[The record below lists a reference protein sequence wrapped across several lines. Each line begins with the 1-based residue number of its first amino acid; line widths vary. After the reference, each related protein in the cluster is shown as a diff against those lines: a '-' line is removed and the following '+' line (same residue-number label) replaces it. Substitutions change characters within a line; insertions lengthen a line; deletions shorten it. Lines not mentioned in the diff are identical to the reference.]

1 MTRDRGVA
9 ISPQAAPERTED
21 FSLFLGGPVYQL
33 LLRVG
38 LVKPPLDRLKW
49 RLLVIVMVAWVPL
62 LVLTLLGGAS
72 SVA

>member
-1 MTRDRGVA
+1 MSVPT
-9 ISPQAAPERTED
+9 APERTED

-33 LLRVG
+33 LLRVR